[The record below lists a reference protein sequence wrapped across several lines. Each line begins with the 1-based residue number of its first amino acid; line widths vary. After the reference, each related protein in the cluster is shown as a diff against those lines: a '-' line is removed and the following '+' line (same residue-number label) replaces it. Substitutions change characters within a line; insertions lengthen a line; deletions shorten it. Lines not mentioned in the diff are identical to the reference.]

1 MRLDLNK
8 SEEQVLADSLEL
20 TLKQLQDEI
29 AHTDAFDYRE
39 LLKKRKEKKSCRTC
53 AASCID
59 AAPVGF

>member
-39 LLKKRKEKKSCRTC
+39 LLKKRKEILQNVRGKLH
-53 AASCID
+53 
-59 AAPVGF
+59 